1 MIAGNIR
8 QLSNF
13 IERLM
18 ILSDPPLITGENAR
32 ALAQNEATK
41 ELPVS
46 REGHF
51 PTLEEAESN
60 LIRKALDQTG
70 GSRTA
75 AAQLLGIHPS
85 TLWRKLRDF
94 DTEIPL

>member
-1 MIAGNIR
+1 
-8 QLSNF
+8 
-13 IERLM
+13 M
-18 ILSDPPLITGENAR
+18 ILSDPPLITGGER
-32 ALAQNEATK
+32 PPFAQNEATK
-41 ELPVS
+41 EPPVS

-70 GSRTA
+70 ERYQK
-75 AAQLLGIHPS
+75 AAQSLGIHPS

>member
-1 MIAGNIR
+1 M
-8 QLSNF
+8 
-13 IERLM
+13 
-18 ILSDPPLITGENAR
+18 
-32 ALAQNEATK
+32 
-41 ELPVS
+41 
-46 REGHF
+46 
-51 PTLEEAESN
+51 
-60 LIRKALDQTG
+60 DQTG